1 MRLSS
6 EARAKDRSTGR
17 WSRLAIRA
25 LEAQGAEVTD
35 VDLASYDLPL
45 YSAAIESGAFPADAE
60 RLKRVFAA
68 QDGLLFVSPE
78 YNGSVSPLLKNAIDW
93 ASRPT
98 GDEGLVALV
107 AYRGKA
113 AAIMSAS
120 VSPFGGLRGLIHLRQ
135 ILSTVQALVI
145 PEQVLIPNAH
155 AAFDESGALKDA
167 ARIAGEHDGDAA
179 RQGGGRARRLTLG
192 RAAFLVA
199 PVGLERCEQGVEAV
213 MAKPIGQLV
222 GELIHRALRVLCTS
236 GRPFR

>member
-1 MRLSS
+1 MPKIAVVVGSTREGSFN
-6 EARAKDRSTGR
+6 RSLG
-17 WSRLAIRA
+17 RLAIRA

-135 ILSTVQALVI
+135 ILSTVQTLVI

-167 ARIAGEHDGDAA
+167 LPASLVDMTAMRLAKVAA
-179 RQGGGRARRLTLG
+179 
-192 RAAFLVA
+192 
-199 PVGLERCEQGVEAV
+199 
-213 MAKPIGQLV
+213 
-222 GELIHRALRVLCTS
+222 ALAI
-236 GRPFR
+236 

>member
-1 MRLSS
+1 LPKIAVVVGSTREGSFN
-6 EARAKDRSTGR
+6 RALG
-17 WSRLAIRA
+17 RLAIRA

-35 VDLASYDLPL
+35 VDLAAYDLPL

-78 YNGSVSPLLKNAIDW
+78 YNGSVPPLLKNAIDW

-135 ILSTVQALVI
+135 ILSTVQTLVI

-167 ARIAGEHDGDAA
+167 LPASLVDMTAMRLAKVAA
-179 RQGGGRARRLTLG
+179 
-192 RAAFLVA
+192 
-199 PVGLERCEQGVEAV
+199 
-213 MAKPIGQLV
+213 
-222 GELIHRALRVLCTS
+222 ALAS
-236 GRPFR
+236 

>member
-1 MRLSS
+1 
-6 EARAKDRSTGR
+6 
-17 WSRLAIRA
+17 
-25 LEAQGAEVTD
+25 
-35 VDLASYDLPL
+35 
-45 YSAAIESGAFPADAE
+45 
-60 RLKRVFAA
+60 
-68 QDGLLFVSPE
+68 
-78 YNGSVSPLLKNAIDW
+78 VSPLLKNAIDW

-167 ARIAGEHDGDAA
+167 LPASLVDMTAMRLAKVAA
-179 RQGGGRARRLTLG
+179 AL
-192 RAAFLVA
+192 AA
-199 PVGLERCEQGVEAV
+199 
-213 MAKPIGQLV
+213 
-222 GELIHRALRVLCTS
+222 
-236 GRPFR
+236 

>member
-1 MRLSS
+1 MPKIAVVVGSTREGSFN
-6 EARAKDRSTGR
+6 RSLG
-17 WSRLAIRA
+17 RLAIRA

-167 ARIAGEHDGDAA
+167 LPASLVDMTAMRLAKVAA
-179 RQGGGRARRLTLG
+179 AL
-192 RAAFLVA
+192 AA
-199 PVGLERCEQGVEAV
+199 
-213 MAKPIGQLV
+213 
-222 GELIHRALRVLCTS
+222 
-236 GRPFR
+236 

>member
-1 MRLSS
+1 MPKIAVVVGSTREGSFN
-6 EARAKDRSTGR
+6 RSLG
-17 WSRLAIRA
+17 RLAIRA

-78 YNGSVSPLLKNAIDW
+78 YNGSVPPLLKNAIDW

-135 ILSTVQALVI
+135 ILSTVQTLVI

-167 ARIAGEHDGDAA
+167 LPASLVDMTAMRLAKVAA
-179 RQGGGRARRLTLG
+179 AL
-192 RAAFLVA
+192 AA
-199 PVGLERCEQGVEAV
+199 
-213 MAKPIGQLV
+213 
-222 GELIHRALRVLCTS
+222 
-236 GRPFR
+236 